1 MCRIRLVKET
11 PLDLTSLHGSA
22 SITETCLGLTTT
34 GGISGCKVQT
44 DISLVQDCVLAA
56 RNDVATEKALF
67 DKSSRLVEFK
77 EEYLLLHCKCNIPA
91 DEDSFISSGSSEPF
105 P

>member
-22 SITETCLGLTTT
+22 SITETCLGFNRRSLLSRQSAWT
-34 GGISGCKVQT
+34 KRDQLQT
-44 DISLVQDCVLAA
+44 
-56 RNDVATEKALF
+56 VATKKALF

-91 DEDSFISSGSSEPF
+91 DEDSFISSGS
-105 P
+105 

>member
-1 MCRIRLVKET
+1 MCRIQLVKET

-22 SITETCLGLTTT
+22 SITETCLGFTTWV
-34 GGISGCKVQT
+34 ILSCKVHGQY
-44 DISLVQDCVLAA
+44 DPLVKHCVIL
-56 RNDVATEKALF
+56 RNDVATKKALF
-67 DKSSRLVEFK
+67 DKSSRLVEFE

-91 DEDSFISSGSSEPF
+91 DEDSFISSGSSEHF

>member
-1 MCRIRLVKET
+1 MREHSFY
-11 PLDLTSLHGSA
+11 LTSLHGSA
-22 SITETCLGLTTT
+22 SITETCLGFTTWV
-34 GGISGCKVQT
+34 ILSCKVHGQY
-44 DISLVQDCVLAA
+44 DPLVKHSVLTA
-56 RNDVATEKALF
+56 RNDVATKKALF

>member
-22 SITETCLGLTTT
+22 SITETCLGFTT
-34 GGISGCKVQT
+34 GGISGCEVQT
-44 DISLVQDCVLAA
+44 DISL
-56 RNDVATEKALF
+56 RNDVATKKALF